1 MRGRT
6 VFARFEEAPDLV
18 GMSVEELEAEGRE
31 GPYEKGTMLAA
42 RRAIEQ
48 IGMIRRKREVEAGV
62 A

>member
-18 GMSVEELEAEGRE
+18 GMSVEELEAEGHE

-42 RRAIEQ
+42 RRAVEQ
-48 IGMIRRKREVEAGV
+48 ISMIRKKREVEASV